1 MDLAFRST
9 SGALWSAL
17 HIFKCRYRVYIYIY
31 LYYIYDV
38 TRYMVLMQGCKV
50 SPPEPL
56 GGCPLGP
63 QTGAG
68 VVPSRSKLS
77 FTISSYVQRVGQSKV
92 VGTAVGKVWTKVI
105 YIINYIFFLAESC
118 ALC

>member
-1 MDLAFRST
+1 
-9 SGALWSAL
+9 
-17 HIFKCRYRVYIYIY
+17 
-31 LYYIYDV
+31 
-38 TRYMVLMQGCKV
+38 V
-50 SPPEPL
+50 SSREPL

-92 VGTAVGKVWTKVI
+92 VGTAVGKVWKSHLYNQLDLFLGGVLRALL
-105 YIINYIFFLAESC
+105 IFWRVNLNTGHIQVEPS
-118 ALC
+118 